1 MGLVP
6 WCLLFA
12 AASGLAWWIVNGG
25 GADWMEGW
33 KAALLLDGPFAGFWN
48 AEQIRLYVLL
58 LWLAGLV
65 WFVIGLFVPGAR
77 GFG

>member
-1 MGLVP
+1 MGLAL

-12 AASGLAWWIVNGG
+12 VASGFVWWVLRGA

-33 KAALLLDGPFAGFWN
+33 RAWLFVDGPFAGAWN
-48 AEQIRLYVLL
+48 AEQIRLYFLL

-77 GFG
+77 GAG